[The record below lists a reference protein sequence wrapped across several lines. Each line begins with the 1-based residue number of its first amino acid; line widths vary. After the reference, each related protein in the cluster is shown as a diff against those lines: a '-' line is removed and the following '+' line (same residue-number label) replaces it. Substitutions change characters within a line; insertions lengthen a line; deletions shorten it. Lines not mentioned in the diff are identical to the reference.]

1 MTITRRDV
9 LLGATAAAALLP
21 LAARAETSE
30 VLIGA
35 TYPLSGA
42 GAQVGVD
49 AQRAFETA
57 IDIINND
64 QDFDLP
70 LAKGVGLPGLGGAKI
85 RMVYADH
92 QGDPQKGRA
101 EAERLITQEKV
112 CAVLGSYQ
120 SAVAVTVSQICER
133 YQIPFLSADNSSPS
147 LHRRGLKYYFR
158 ASPHD
163 EMFSAAMFD
172 FLDSMKKKGVKAET
186 LALFHED
193 TIFGTDSANAQTKFA
208 TERGYKIVADI
219 KYRANSPSL
228 SAEVQQLKAAN
239 ADVLLPSSY
248 TTDGI
253 LLVKTMAELGYK
265 PNAILAQAAG
275 FSEKALYDAVGD
287 KLEGAI
293 TRGSFSLD
301 LAAKRPMVGKI
312 NDLFKAKSGKD
323 LNDNTSRQF
332 MAMIV
337 IADAI
342 NRAKSTDGEKIRDA
356 MAATDIPGEQTIM
369 PWKRVKFDDMGQNND
384 ADPVLLQYIG
394 GKFVTIFP
402 SQAAVA
408 EAVWPMK

>member
-9 LLGATAAAALLP
+9 LLGAAATAALMP
-21 LAARAETSE
+21 LAARAQTSE
-30 VLIGA
+30 VVIGA

-64 QDFDLP
+64 QEFDLP

-85 RMVYADH
+85 RLVYADT

-112 CAVLGSYQ
+112 CAILGSYQ
-120 SAVAVTVSQICER
+120 SAVAVTISQICER
-133 YQIPFLSADNSSPS
+133 YQTPFLSADNSSPS

-163 EMFSAAMFD
+163 EMFSAGMFD
-172 FLDSMKKKGVKAET
+172 FLDAMKKKGAKAET

-193 TIFGTDSANAQTKFA
+193 TIFGTDSANAQTKLA

-239 ADVLLPSSY
+239 ADVLMPSSY

-265 PNAILAQAAG
+265 PNAIVAQAAG

-332 MAMIV
+332 MAMI
-337 IADAI
+337 IMADAI

-356 MAATDIPGEQTIM
+356 LAATEMSGEQTIM
-369 PWKRVKFDDMGQNND
+369 PWKRVKFDEMGQNND
-384 ADPVLLQYIG
+384 ADPVLLQYVG

-408 EAVWPMK
+408 DAIWPMK